1 MWKTENNRLT
11 KTFELKG
18 FSAIINKLP
27 ALADAANGMNHHPD
41 FSVHDYKRIT
51 FSLWTHSKNAI
62 TEKDHALAKEIDR
75 IFSEA

>member
-27 ALADAANGMNHHPD
+27 ELAAIANGMNHHPD
-41 FSVHDYKRIT
+41 FTVHDYKRIT
-51 FSLWTHSKNAI
+51 FALWTHSQNSV
-62 TEKDHALAKEIDR
+62 TEKDHALAREIDKL
-75 IFSEA
+75 FAQ